1 MNQRVLI
8 TFQVAFFLLL
18 VLTVILF
25 YTYRF
30 YSEPWDAYR
39 GPISLLSQIG
49 IGLGGVIGAALLVI
63 WGSKDKAQN
72 KMLSFLRKLA
82 THPLVLIV
90 GIVLLT
96 GISISFSS
104 QLLGSTQIEVFANE
118 RMDFYLVNKTHPEG
132 IRLGELLKEESR
144 KYRLPVGMNH
154 LLGLSKPERDTLF
167 EDQKVYVDMW
177 GKEGPI
183 QISVIKPEQPQMPM
197 ESKEGAPQKS
207 QPVVKSSKHTL
218 PSIQQESKGD
228 NSPNVV
234 VQDGDAT
241 FNFNAADLS
250 PPPAKDTT
258 RIDTLTH

>member
-8 TFQVAFFLLL
+8 TLQVAFILLL
-18 VLTVILF
+18 ILTAILF

-39 GPISLLSQIG
+39 GAISLFSQIV
-49 IGLGGVIGAALLVI
+49 IGLSGIIAFILLII
-63 WGSKDKAQN
+63 WGSKDAAQN
-72 KMLSFLRKLA
+72 KLIGMLRKLA
-82 THPLVLIV
+82 LRPWVLIV
-90 GIVLLT
+90 GIGVLGFITITFAIQLLT
-96 GISISFSS
+96 T
-104 QLLGSTQIEVFANE
+104 TQMEVFANE
-118 RMDFYLVNKTHPEG
+118 RMDLYLLQGYDHKSA
-132 IRLGELLKEESR
+132 RLGELPKEESQ

-167 EDQKVYVDMW
+167 QNQKVYVDMW

-183 QISVIKPEQPQMPM
+183 QIAVIKPEQLQTPM

-207 QPVVKSSKHTL
+207 QPVAKSSKHTL
-218 PSIQQESKGD
+218 PSIQQESDGD

-234 VQDGDAT
+234 VQDGDAN

-250 PPPAKDTT
+250 PPAAKDTT
-258 RIDTLTH
+258 RKDTLTP